1 MKKRGLLLLLV
12 SAVLTGCQPADISS
26 IIEDVLDKEETVE
39 ADDAAEDATDAGT
52 SDENGAGQSNSAASD
67 EDYGVYEDL
76 ISKIK
81 EGLEKGDLKL
91 SELDLSEKT
100 VLPYVPETSE
110 DYKDNEDNDVY
121 GYLTKDLDGDG
132 TKELI
137 LGANS
142 YIAGTKVPL
151 GSYDSVIYDIFTL
164 KDGNLVHVLKANK
177 DERYFFAADGE
188 IFKEQGGENVTF
200 PICVVGTFYKFAGD
214 KLDIVDGIRC
224 EFDKET
230 EEDIFYYST
239 QDPYKDSSNA
249 VSFEKIDE
257 IIDKRC
263 NEFVEFTKFVD
274 PAEPAKKATV
284 YTRAMSDG
292 FRYSELNCWVDRYKA
307 YIKFYDD
314 NTGEL
319 DLKYNGDGGYY
330 KFTYDDN
337 KIHVT
342 GWINNPDAGGGDKID
357 GIEYE
362 YKIEGNT
369 LKFKDEEGEWSDFV
383 KEEN

>member
-1 MKKRGLLLLLV
+1 MRKRGLLLLLV
-12 SAVLTGCQPADISS
+12 SAVLTGCQPSDISS
-26 IIEDVLDKEETVE
+26 IIGDVLDKEEAVE
-39 ADDAAEDATDAGT
+39 ADDAAEAATDAGA
-52 SDENGAGQSNSAASD
+52 SDESGAGQSNSAASD

-164 KDGNLVHVLKANK
+164 KDGNLAHVLKLGEK
-177 DERYFFAADGE
+177 ERYFLGADDA
-188 IFKEQGGENVTF
+188 IVKEQGGEAASLPSVEV
-200 PICVVGTFYKFAGD
+200 IGSFYKVAGD
-214 KLDIVDGIRC
+214 KLELVDGIRC
-224 EFDKET
+224 EFDGEGPVY
-230 EEDIFYYST
+230 YYST
-239 QDPYKDSSNA
+239 KDPYKDTSSKIT
-249 VSFEKIDE
+249 FEKYDE
-257 IIDKRC
+257 IIADRC
-263 NEFVEFTKFVD
+263 SEFVEFTKFV
-274 PAEPAKKATV
+274 EPPKADKKVTV
-284 YTRAMSDG
+284 YTQETSLGYWEID
-292 FRYSELNCWVDRYKA
+292 YLVDREKK
-307 YIKFYDD
+307 YIKLYDD

-342 GWINNPDAGGGDKID
+342 GWINNPDAGVGDKID